1 MYGRLYIRWMFI
13 AFLEG
18 VSEAREVL
26 REDREVLEELLRE
39 DRLIAEEI
47 MLREV
52 IEEEEEEEE
61 LLRGEQRE
69 LIEDKLKGV

>member
-1 MYGRLYIRWMFI
+1 MFI

-18 VSEAREVL
+18 AYGVDRQ
-26 REDREVLEELLRE
+26 REVLEELLRE
-39 DRLIAEEI
+39 DRLIAEER

-52 IEEEEEEEE
+52 IEEEE
-61 LLRGEQRE
+61 LLREEQRE

>member
-1 MYGRLYIRWMFI
+1 MVDYIRWMFI

-26 REDREVLEELLRE
+26 REDREVIEELIRE
-39 DRLIAEEI
+39 DRLIAEER

-52 IEEEEEEEE
+52 IEEEEEEEEAE

>member
-1 MYGRLYIRWMFI
+1 MVDYIRWMFI

-39 DRLIAEEI
+39 DRLIAEER

>member
-1 MYGRLYIRWMFI
+1 MVDYIRWMFI

-26 REDREVLEELLRE
+26 REDREVIEELIRE
-39 DRLIAEEI
+39 DRLIAEER

>member
-1 MYGRLYIRWMFI
+1 MFI

-18 VSEAREVL
+18 AYGV
-26 REDREVLEELLRE
+26 
-39 DRLIAEEI
+39 DRLIAEER

-52 IEEEEEEEE
+52 IEEEE
-61 LLRGEQRE
+61 LLREEQRE